1 MNLEQA
7 QQLVVLAEDVEA
19 QVLGEDAPVWTARLD
34 ARAAELKAASDVLLE
49 AGDESSAL
57 RLVALSRYAQAS
69 GRVNEVRRLVEDVLD
84 RVGGTSPSTALAS
97 AQLVR
102 GELAFRQGDQAVAR
116 EATEAALAT
125 ARAIGESLVE
135 ARAEMNLA
143 RVAFRD
149 SDAPRIFDHATR
161 MLALADGDVRTR
173 CGAVHMLGW
182 AEYTAGNLAGAIA
195 RFEENVA
202 LYRES
207 GNLSGMTAE
216 LANLGDLA
224 AEAGDLDRAGAYLR
238 ESLTLAVETGSRY
251 LLPSLLAS
259 AAAIAGLRGNH
270 AAMIDLAAAAD
281 RQYDAA
287 GLSPDPGVGINDALR
302 GAATAAIGSEQS
314 EMLISRGRQR
324 SLEEAVEFAHAILNE
339 RQ

>member
-19 QVLGEDAPVWTARLD
+19 QVLGADAAVWTARLD
-34 ARAAELKAASDVLLE
+34 ACAAELKAASDVLLE
-49 AGDESSAL
+49 AKDESIAL

-69 GRVNEVRRLVEDVLD
+69 GRVDEVRRLVEDVLD
-84 RVGGTSPSTALAS
+84 RVGQISPSTALAS

-116 EATEAALAT
+116 EATETALAT
-125 ARAIGESLVE
+125 AQAIGESLVE

-143 RVAFRD
+143 RIAFRD

-161 MLALADGDVRTR
+161 MLALADDDVRTR
-173 CGAVHMLGW
+173 SGAVHMLGW
-182 AEYTAGNLAGAIA
+182 AEYTAGNLAGAIT

-202 LYRES
+202 LCRES

-238 ESLTLAVETGSRY
+238 ESLALAIETGSRY

-259 AAAIAGLRGNH
+259 AAAIAGLRGDH
-270 AAMIDLAAAAD
+270 AATLDLAAAAD

-287 GLSPDPGVGINDALR
+287 GLLPDPGDGISDDLR
-302 GAATAAIGSEQS
+302 AAATAALGSEQS
-314 EMLISRGRQR
+314 EKLISRGRQR
-324 SLEEAVEFAHAILNE
+324 TLDEAVEFAHAILSE
-339 RQ
+339 R